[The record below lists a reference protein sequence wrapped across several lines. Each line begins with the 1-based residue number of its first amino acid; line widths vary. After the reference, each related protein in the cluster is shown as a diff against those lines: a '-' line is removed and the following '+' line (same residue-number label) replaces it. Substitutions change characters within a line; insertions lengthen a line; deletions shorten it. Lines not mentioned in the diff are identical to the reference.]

1 MQERSIEAVKYDLS
15 VIKNLVFV
23 LFEVGCEEIYYY
35 IA

>member
-1 MQERSIEAVKYDLS
+1 MQERSCEEIKYDLS

-23 LFEVGCEEIYYY
+23 LFEVGCEEIHYY